1 MTKTIV
7 IDESR
12 CNGCG
17 LCVKACHEGAL
28 SIVDG
33 KARLSKGWLCDGIG
47 DCLPACPQD
56 AISFTDAPA
65 AGFGPGIM
73 MDVQWPIK
81 LGLVADR
88 NPMFDG
94 KTLLIAA
101 DCSAF
106 TRPSIMNEFG
116 KDGVKII
123 GCPKLGIVDQDK
135 LTAIVSNNDIKGIEV
150 VRMEVPCC
158 GPLALK
164 VAEAVERSGKDIPV
178 RGTVLT
184 RDGSIRQPL

>member
-1 MTKTIV
+1 MVKTLV

-28 SIVDG
+28 GLVDG
-33 KARLSKGWLCDGIG
+33 KAKLINGLLCDGIG

-56 AISFTDAPA
+56 AISFRDGTDQNL
-65 AGFGPGIM
+65 GPM
-73 MDVQWPIK
+73 VTMDCQWPIK
-81 LGLVADR
+81 LELVSER

-94 KTLLIAA
+94 KHLLIAA

-106 TRPSIMNEFG
+106 TRASIMNEFG
-116 KDGVKII
+116 KDDVRII
-123 GCPKLGIVDQDK
+123 GCPKLGNVDLDK
-135 LTAIVSNNDIKGIEV
+135 LRSIISKNDIRSVTV

-164 VAEAVERSGKDIPV
+164 VDEAVETSGKDVPTEV
-178 RGTVLT
+178 VVLT
-184 RDGSIRQPL
+184 RSGAIRQ